1 MKNYKQFY
9 TSSLFNIEN
18 IIDYGL
24 ETTFVNVLTEEDLE
38 VFNKIG
44 VKQVI
49 YNIDSLFFKHLD
61 VVNKIIQSDIPIYSD
76 NIRIRQYL
84 FKNGKNVN
92 FIEKK
97 YINIKNLKLDTNLSL
112 FKRFDF
118 SSDEKVP
125 MVVKMNGNIDLI
137 IDRLINKLPTII
149 VDKIDKI
156 NIWEI
161 EYAILSKKMLYVEN
175 VDEFIKRITNN
186 LYVSNGLIHLKERL
200 QRFYCKN
207 DYCDNDICVFFG
219 MYSRK
224 DINVLKNH
232 KGYKFLIWGGTDCN
246 CNYSIRVKNLEIIK
260 KIPDLYHIAISKDI
274 QERLL
279 LKNVETIFL
288 ELDLVDKEIFKQVSK
303 KGDSIFIY
311 NGFTK
316 GNQDIYGKKIYTEV
330 VKRLPMFKF
339 IYSNELNL
347 PYEEMPKIYE
357 QCFIGLRLTEH
368 DGNANMVQEMREM
381 NIPVV
386 HNQSD
391 YGLKWE
397 SVDDIIRYINMYKV

>member
-24 ETTFVNVLTEEDLE
+24 ETTFVNVLTDKDLE

-49 YNIDSLFFKHLD
+49 YNIDSLFFNHLD
-61 VVNKIIQSDIPIYSD
+61 IVNKIIRTGIPIYSD
-76 NIRIRQYL
+76 NIQIRRYL
-84 FKNGKNVN
+84 FENMRNPK

-97 YINIKNLKLDTNLSL
+97 YINVRVDIDLSL
-112 FKRFDF
+112 FKRFAF

-125 MVVKMNGNIDLI
+125 LVLRLDGNIGLI
-137 IDRLINKLPTII
+137 IERLKKKLPII
-149 VDKIDKI
+149 VVDKI

-161 EYAILSKKMLYVEN
+161 ENAVCNKRLLYVEN
-175 VDEFIKRITNN
+175 IDTFIKGITDN
-186 LYVSNGLIHLKERL
+186 LYVSVSLEHFKK
-200 QRFYCKN
+200 RFQGFYYKN
-207 DYCDNDICVFFG
+207 YYYNTGTCVFFG
-219 MYSRK
+219 MYFK
-224 DINVLKNH
+224 EDIKILQKH
-232 KGYKFLIWGGTDCN
+232 QGYKFLIWGGTDCN
-246 CNYSIRVKNLEIIK
+246 WNYSIRDNNLEIIK

-274 QERLL
+274 QERLR
-279 LKNVETIFL
+279 LKNIESIFF
-288 ELDLVDKEIFKQVSK
+288 DMNLVDKNLFKPISK

-316 GNQDIYGKKIYTEV
+316 GKEYIYGEKIYAEV

-339 IYSNELNL
+339 IYSNKLNL
-347 PYEEMPKIYE
+347 PHEEMPKIYGE
-357 QCFIGLRLTEH
+357 CFIGLRLTEH
-368 DGNANMVQEMREM
+368 DGNANMVQEMKAM

-391 YGLKWE
+391 YGLEWE
-397 SVDDIIRYINMYKV
+397 SVDDIIKYINKYKE

>member
-1 MKNYKQFY
+1 MKKYKQFY

-18 IIDYGL
+18 IVNYGL
-24 ETTFVNVLTEEDLE
+24 DTTFINVLTDEDFE

-49 YNIDSLFFKHLD
+49 YNIDCLFFKHLNI
-61 VVNKIIQSDIPIYSD
+61 VSKVIQSDIPIYSD

-125 MVVKMNGNIDLI
+125 MVVKMDGNILLI
-137 IDRLINKLPTII
+137 IERLIKKLPTII
-149 VDKIDKI
+149 VDKID
-156 NIWEI
+156 IWEI
-161 EYAILSKKMLYVEN
+161 EDAVCKNRLLYVEN
-175 VDEFIKRITNN
+175 VNEFIKGITDN
-186 LYVSNGLIHLKERL
+186 LYISDALKHFKERF
-200 QRFYCKN
+200 QTFYLKN
-207 DYCDNDICVFFG
+207 DYHYSDICVFFG
-219 MYSRK
+219 IYSGK
-224 DINVLKNH
+224 DIEILRRH
-232 KGYKFLIWGGTDCN
+232 RGYKFLIWGGTDCN
-246 CNYSIRVKNLEIIK
+246 WNYRDRVKNLDVIK
-260 KIPDLYHIAISKDI
+260 NIPDLYHIAISKDI
-274 QERLL
+274 QDRLR
-279 LKNVETIFL
+279 LKNIESIFL
-288 ELDLVDKEIFKQVSK
+288 ELDLVDKELFKPVSE

-316 GNQDIYGKKIYTEV
+316 GNEDIYGKRIYMEV
-330 VKRLPMFKF
+330 VKRLPKFKF
-339 IYSNELNL
+339 IYSNQLNL
-347 PYEEMPKIYE
+347 PHEEMPKIYAK
-357 QCFIGLRLTEH
+357 CFIGLRLTEH
-368 DGNANMVQEMREM
+368 DGNANMVQEMKAM

-391 YGLKWE
+391 YGLKWW
-397 SVDDIIRYINMYKV
+397 SIDDIITSINMYKI

>member
-97 YINIKNLKLDTNLSL
+97 YINIKNLKLDTILSL

-125 MVVKMNGNIDLI
+125 MVVKMDGNILLI

-149 VDKIDKI
+149 VDKID
-156 NIWEI
+156 IWEI
-161 EYAILSKKMLYVEN
+161 EDAVCNKKSLYIEN
-175 VDEFIKRITNN
+175 VDSFIKEITDN
-186 LYVSNGLIHLKERL
+186 LYVSEALKHFKERF

-207 DYCDNDICVFFG
+207 DYHDSDICIFFG
-219 MYSRK
+219 IYSGK
-224 DINVLKNH
+224 DIEILRRH
-232 KGYKFLIWGGTDCN
+232 SGYKFLIWGGTDCN
-246 CNYSIRVKNLEIIK
+246 WNYRNRVKNLDVIK
-260 KIPDLYHIAISKDI
+260 NIPDLYHVAISKDI
-274 QERLL
+274 QDRLR
-279 LKNVETIFL
+279 LKNIESIFFD
-288 ELDLVDKEIFKQVSK
+288 LDLVDKELFKPVLY

-316 GNQDIYGKKIYTEV
+316 GKEYIYGEKIYAEV

-347 PYEEMPKIYE
+347 PHEEMPKVYAK
-357 QCFIGLRLTEH
+357 CFIGLRLTKH
-368 DGNANMVQEMREM
+368 DGNANMVQEMKVM

-386 HNQSD
+386 HNLSD
-391 YGLKWE
+391 YGLEWE
-397 SVDDIIRYINMYKV
+397 NVDDIIRYINLYKI